1 LPAPAPTCPLCRSRP
16 ADTVEHVIPQRVVRD
31 VFGPGPHII
40 RRRRGPMVIDGNV
53 RPQAVKLSICSDC
66 NNTFL
71 NQQFEQPL
79 AWDVVSL
86 ARGQKVLLEPKDSS
100 AIGRYLFKTHLVM
113 ELAKRPSRVDPAD
126 VAHFWTTAE
135 PPSGWSVWAFR
146 AQRSPLREHGV
157 DPGSICLRRGLA
169 FSGSGRGAL
178 QLKTWSARSAG
189 SSPTR
194 RQASSTLSF
203 MSTTRRVTSLGS
215 GPCGH
220 PTSTGRRRCYGQV
233 GTDASFSRSTQST
246 SANPLL
252 IRGGETGGWSGTAWT
267 RIP

>member
-1 LPAPAPTCPLCRSRP
+1 
-16 ADTVEHVIPQRVVRD
+16 
-31 VFGPGPHII
+31 
-40 RRRRGPMVIDGNV
+40 MVIDGNV

-79 AWDVVSL
+79 AGDVVSL

-146 AQRSPLREHGV
+146 AQRSPLREYGV
-157 DPGSICLRRGLA
+157 DPGSICLPAGTGVLGLGP
-169 FSGSGRGAL
+169 GSVTAQNVVGAL
-178 QLKTWSARSAG
+178 GWVVTDPKAGLIDAVLHEYDKKSHVARIWPLRASDLDW
-189 SSPTR
+189 PTTVLRPSGYR
-194 RQASSTLSF
+194 RLVQPL
-203 MSTTRRVTSLGS
+203 
-215 GPCGH
+215 
-220 PTSTGRRRCYGQV
+220 
-233 GTDASFSRSTQST
+233 DAVD
-246 SANPLL
+246 LC
-252 IRGGETGGWSGTAWT
+252 
-267 RIP
+267 